1 MDRIYDTIS
10 LLNMYQLDL
19 LIDIKYN
26 FLLILNR
33 RYTKL

>member
-1 MDRIYDTIS
+1 MTQLV